1 MATYNDKQNKDKLAM
16 MEAMIAKNPPP
27 EPFVLQVAQESD
39 NGVTLY
45 KPIHVR
51 FVFKSQFDTN
61 PDSWT
66 IYGDHDPETGVTKR
80 YWDFEG
86 VDGVEKLEKD
96 TEAIVQ
102 LMCRVE
108 KGKEKWEGVSI
119 DFDTDKVK
127 SKGYGGAD
135 ATIGISNKVKDVAK
149 KIGREVAQEYIDEQ
163 EKPHGS
169 IGPDDQVPAV
179 FLMPRE
185 YFELKD
191 KLQRES
197 IEKQVA
203 LKAFTDFCISTHATD
218 ADRDALRLAIY
229 SYPLW
234 LDEGIQATK
243 KALGIEDE
251 EEDNKEG

>member
-86 VDGVEKLEKD
+86 VEGVEKLEKD

-127 SKGYGGAD
+127 SKGHGGPD
-135 ATIGISNKVKDVAK
+135 ATIGISNKPEFVPHSHFD
-149 KIGREVAQEYIDEQ
+149 QQ

-179 FLMPRE
+179 FLMPRA

-203 LKAFTDFCISTHATD
+203 LKAFTDFCISEHATD
-218 ADRDALRLAIY
+218 ADREALRLAIY

-243 KALGIEDE
+243 EALGIEDE
-251 EEDNKEG
+251 DNKEG